1 MSSRSIDQGG
11 YRGGYAPQAV
21 DDDQESISVIDQ
33 YSNFD
38 GTYNS
43 TRDLR
48 IEGQVKGTIEC
59 RGTLHI
65 AQGANVNA
73 RVEAENISVAGELD
87 GEITCRGRLQL
98 MPSGRVRGKINTVT
112 LVIHEGAFYE
122 GELEM
127 TGQEGRSGSR
137 ATRSRSPLPSQQSS
151 TPVSQRESPREALAD
166 EDVGQQ
172 PPPAAGSSNT
182 FIRRFGG
189 QEQQWDDAGPQDP
202 DDDRNNNA

>member
-1 MSSRSIDQGG
+1 MSSRTMDQGG
-11 YRGGYAPQAV
+11 FRGYVPQPT
-21 DDDQESISVIDQ
+21 DEDQGSISVIDQ

-73 RVEAENISVAGELD
+73 SVEAENISVAGELD
-87 GEITCRGRLQL
+87 GEITCRGKLL
-98 MPSGRVRGKINTVT
+98 LLPSGRVRGKINTVT
-112 LVIHEGAFYE
+112 LIVHEGAFYE
-122 GELEM
+122 GDLEM
-127 TGQEGRSGSR
+127 TSENGRLSGRSP
-137 ATRSRSPLPSQQSS
+137 RSRSLSTSTSASS
-151 TPVSQRESPREALAD
+151 TGATPVTARESTDDDDAE
-166 EDVGQQ
+166 QQ
-172 PPPAAGSSNT
+172 PTAPAGAPNT

-189 QEQQWDDAGPQDP
+189 QEQQWDGPRGQENDS
-202 DDDRNNNA
+202 DS

>member
-1 MSSRSIDQGG
+1 MSSRPMDQGG
-11 YRGGYAPQAV
+11 FRGFPPQAQQ
-21 DDDQESISVIDQ
+21 DQQESISVIDQ

-73 RVEAENISVAGELD
+73 QVEAENISVAGELE
-87 GEITCRGRLQL
+87 GEVTCRGRLQIL
-98 MPSGRVRGKINTVT
+98 PSGRVTGKINTVS

-122 GELEM
+122 GDMEM
-127 TGQEGRSGSR
+127 GGQDSRYSGRSRRASLAGQAASSGSAR
-137 ATRSRSPLPSQQSS
+137 EESS
-151 TPVSQRESPREALAD
+151 EENGASTT
-166 EDVGQQ
+166 
-172 PPPAAGSSNT
+172 AAPTAPNT

-189 QEQQWDDAGPQDP
+189 QEQQLEGSRSGGESGADQGDE
-202 DDDRNNNA
+202 

>member
-1 MSSRSIDQGG
+1 MDQGAF
-11 YRGGYAPQAV
+11 RGFGGQMPPEP
-21 DDDQESISVIDQ
+21 QESMSVIDQ

-73 RVEAENISVAGELD
+73 RVEAENISVAGELE
-87 GEITCRGRLQL
+87 GEITCRGKLQL
-98 MPSGRVRGKINTVT
+98 LPSGRVTGKINTVT

-127 TGQEGRSGSR
+127 GGQDSR
-137 ATRSRSPLPSQQSS
+137 YASRSRRSALGGSVPQLNAPSRDDSG
-151 TPVSQRESPREALAD
+151 
-166 EDVGQQ
+166 EDDDAAA
-172 PPPAAGSSNT
+172 PAAQTAAPNT

-189 QEQQWDDAGPQDP
+189 QEQNWEGNRSGDSASADQTDE
-202 DDDRNNNA
+202 

>member
-1 MSSRSIDQGG
+1 MSSRPMDQGVF
-11 YRGGYAPQAV
+11 RGFPPQA
-21 DDDQESISVIDQ
+21 QAEPQGSISVIDQ

-38 GTYNS
+38 GIYNS

-73 RVEAENISVAGELD
+73 RVEAENISVAGELE
-87 GEITCRGRLQL
+87 GEITCRGRLQIL
-98 MPSGRVRGKINTVT
+98 PSGRVTGKINTVT

-122 GELEM
+122 GEMEM
-127 TGQEGRSGSR
+127 GNQESRYSGRSRRAPLGGGATSTQPSSR
-137 ATRSRSPLPSQQSS
+137 EEPAEQADDDTTTAT
-151 TPVSQRESPREALAD
+151 
-166 EDVGQQ
+166 
-172 PPPAAGSSNT
+172 PAAANT

-189 QEQQWDDAGPQDP
+189 QEQQWDAPRSDSESPPEQGKE
-202 DDDRNNNA
+202 

>member
-1 MSSRSIDQGG
+1 MSSRPMDQGAF
-11 YRGGYAPQAV
+11 RGFPPQA
-21 DDDQESISVIDQ
+21 QGEQPESISVIDQ

-73 RVEAENISVAGELD
+73 RVEAENISVAGELE
-87 GEITCRGRLQL
+87 GEITCRGRLQIL
-98 MPSGRVRGKINTVT
+98 PSGRVTGKINTVT

-122 GELEM
+122 GDLEM
-127 TGQEGRSGSR
+127 GGQDSRFSGRARR
-137 ATRSRSPLPSQQSS
+137 APLGGS
-151 TPVSQRESPREALAD
+151 TPSTASPREESAD
-166 EDVGQQ
+166 EVET
-172 PPPAAGSSNT
+172 PAAATTTAPNT

-189 QEQQWDDAGPQDP
+189 QEQQFEGNRGGAEPATE
-202 DDDRNNNA
+202 RVEE

>member
-1 MSSRSIDQGG
+1 MSSRPMEAG
-11 YRGGYAPQAV
+11 YGGYAPAI
-21 DDDQESISVIDQ
+21 DEDQESISVIDR

-38 GTYNS
+38 GTYHS

-65 AQGANVNA
+65 AQGANINA
-73 RVEAENISVAGELD
+73 RVEADNISVAGELE

-98 MPSGRVRGKINTVT
+98 LPSGRVRGKINTVT
-112 LVIHEGAFYE
+112 LVIHEGAYYE

-127 TGQEGRSGSR
+127 ASPDQRLPGRSS
-137 ATRSRSPLPSQQSS
+137 RSRPILSPNSGG
-151 TPVSQRESPREALAD
+151 PVPINPAEG
-166 EDVGQQ
+166 EDGGAAQ
-172 PPPAAGSSNT
+172 PAASSSGGTNT

-189 QEQQWDDAGPQDP
+189 QEQQWDEGRAPEHGPG
-202 DDDRNNNA
+202 DRAES

>member
-1 MSSRSIDQGG
+1 MDQGAF
-11 YRGGYAPQAV
+11 RGFPPQA
-21 DDDQESISVIDQ
+21 QGEQPESISVIDQ

-73 RVEAENISVAGELD
+73 RVEAENISVAGELE
-87 GEITCRGRLQL
+87 GEITCRGRLQIL
-98 MPSGRVRGKINTVT
+98 PSGRVTGKINTVT

-122 GELEM
+122 GDLEM
-127 TGQEGRSGSR
+127 GGQDGRYSGRSRR
-137 ATRSRSPLPSQQSS
+137 APLGGS
-151 TPVSQRESPREALAD
+151 TPTTSAPRDESAD
-166 EDVGQQ
+166 ESET
-172 PPPAAGSSNT
+172 PAAATTAVPNT

-189 QEQQWDDAGPQDP
+189 QEQQYEGNRQSAEPAAERIDE
-202 DDDRNNNA
+202 

>member
-1 MSSRSIDQGG
+1 MSSRPMDQGAF
-11 YRGGYAPQAV
+11 RGFPPQGQAEP
-21 DDDQESISVIDQ
+21 QGSISVIDQ

-73 RVEAENISVAGELD
+73 RVEAENISVAGELE

-98 MPSGRVRGKINTVT
+98 LPSGRVTGKINTVS

-122 GELEM
+122 GDLEM
-127 TGQEGRSGSR
+127 GSQENRYSGR
-137 ATRSRSPLPSQQSS
+137 TRRSALGGTTT
-151 TPVSQRESPREALAD
+151 TPQ
-166 EDVGQQ
+166 
-172 PPPAAGSSNT
+172 PAASREEGAEEPEQAQATPAAANT

-189 QEQQWDDAGPQDP
+189 QEQQWDSSRSGNEPTPEQGDE
-202 DDDRNNNA
+202 